1 MRSQDTSLSLVA
13 GYFELCCIIPKE
25 KSSDVVG
32 EQKSGSEP
40 GSAELGGSGG
50 AGLQLG
56 LVRNRSKMAEIW

>member
-32 EQKSGSEP
+32 EQKSGSGP
-40 GSAELGGSGG
+40 GSAELGGPGG
-50 AGLQLG
+50 GGTCLILLETG
-56 LVRNRSKMAEIW
+56 R